1 MSEAERLATTDAG
14 ASKPEAFT
22 AGIADAFIAAT
33 AFAVLILALVVL
45 AVRRARR

>member
-14 ASKPEAFT
+14 AKPQAFT

-33 AFAVLILALVVL
+33 AFAVLILALFVL
-45 AVRRARR
+45 AVRPARR